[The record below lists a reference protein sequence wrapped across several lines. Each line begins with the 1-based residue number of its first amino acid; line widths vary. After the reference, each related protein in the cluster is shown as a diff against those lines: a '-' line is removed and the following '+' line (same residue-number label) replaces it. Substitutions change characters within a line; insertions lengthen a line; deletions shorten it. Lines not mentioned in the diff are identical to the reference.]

1 MKGGASVAPFA
12 PPSGGRSD
20 ILFIAGEHSG
30 DQHAARLVAEIRKR
44 RPELAIHAL
53 GGEEMRAAGAE
64 LLFDLTRFSVVGI
77 AEVLK
82 YLSVFTALLARTQE
96 WIAAH
101 RPKVVCFVDYPGFN
115 LRLAQRLFD
124 AGLARKAGGHVALY
138 YYISPQ
144 IWAWKK
150 GRRFTMARLL
160 DSLAVIFP
168 FEVSCYADTGLP
180 VHFTGHPFVTHG
192 ASSHLVYD
200 PMGPVLLL
208 PGSRAQPIGRIY
220 PVMLAGFARYRET
233 HPGEK
238 ALTLYPDERIKAL
251 LLRILTRFPGL
262 EGAVE
267 LRPAVEGAG
276 AKACLLSSGTM
287 SLSSALAGIPGA
299 ICYRAHPLTYWFGR
313 MVVKIPHLGIANLL
327 LPDSPPYPEYLQGAA
342 RPGALARE
350 IDLSTSDPARSL
362 ASAKAAADLRR
373 ILSADQSHDLAGW
386 LLSAPGL

>member
-1 MKGGASVAPFA
+1 MKSGDAAAPFA

-30 DQHAARLVAEIRKR
+30 DQHAALLVAEIRRR
-44 RPELAIHAL
+44 RPDLAIHAL
-53 GGEEMRAAGAE
+53 GGERMQAAGAE
-64 LLFDLTRFSVVGI
+64 LLFDLTRFSVIGI

-82 YLSVFTALLARTQE
+82 HLSVFSALLARAQE
-96 WIAAH
+96 WIAAY

-115 LRLAQRLFD
+115 LRLAGRLFD
-124 AGLARKAGGHVALY
+124 VGLAHKAGGPVALY

-150 GRRFTMARLL
+150 GRRFSMARLL

-168 FEVSCYADTGLP
+168 FEVSCYADTDLP
-180 VHFTGHPFVTHG
+180 VHFTGHPFVAEG
-192 ASSHLVYD
+192 ASSRLFHD
-200 PMGPVLLL
+200 PAGPVLLL
-208 PGSRAQPIGRIY
+208 PGSRAQPVGRIY
-220 PVMLAGFARYRET
+220 PAMLAGFARYRQA

-251 LLRILTRFPGL
+251 LLRILTRFPEL

-267 LRPAVEGAG
+267 LRSAPEGAG

-299 ICYRAHPLTYWFGR
+299 ICYKAHPLTYWFGR
-313 MVVKIPHLGIANLL
+313 LVVKIPHLGIANLL
-327 LPDSPPYPEYLQGAA
+327 LPEAPPYPEYIQGAA
-342 RPGALARE
+342 HPGALARE
-350 IDLSTSDPARSL
+350 IDLAANDPARTI
-362 ASAKAAADLRR
+362 AAARAAAELRR
-373 ILSADQSHDLAGW
+373 VLSADKSHDLAGW